1 VKLSEQL
8 RFRLYPPRGFQSL
21 LHRRALR
28 NRQPPEFTSA
38 IWATAGEILDDQA
51 KPAYK
56 ARLTALREE
65 LEEAKEVGNVERAAK
80 AEEEIEA
87 LNANSLAESTAV
99 AAAAGRVRPRNER
112 ARARARRK
120 ASRLRSTGSQGMT
133 LSWEGCSRNGSGRGS
148 IVPIVLIQTFQLS
161 GSLR

>member
-1 VKLSEQL
+1 MKLSEQL

-65 LEEAKEVGNVERAAK
+65 LEEAKEFGKVERAAK
-80 AEEEIEA
+80 GEEEIEA

-99 AAAAGRVRPRNER
+99 AAAGRVRPRNER
-112 ARARARRK
+112 ARAQRK

-148 IVPIVLIQTFQLS
+148 IVPIVLIQLFT
-161 GSLR
+161 

>member
-1 VKLSEQL
+1 MKLSEQL
-8 RFRLYPPRGFQSL
+8 RFRLYSPRGFQSL

-65 LEEAKEVGNVERAAK
+65 LEEAKEFGKVERAAK
-80 AEEEIEA
+80 GEEEIEA

-99 AAAAGRVRPRNER
+99 AAAVAGSTTER
-112 ARARARRK
+112 ACQSAKKGIKTAIDRIARNDPVLGRMLAQRIR
-120 ASRLRSTGSQGMT
+120 TGIY
-133 LSWEGCSRNGSGRGS
+133 CSYR
-148 IVPIVLIQTFQLS
+148 PDPTFHLS